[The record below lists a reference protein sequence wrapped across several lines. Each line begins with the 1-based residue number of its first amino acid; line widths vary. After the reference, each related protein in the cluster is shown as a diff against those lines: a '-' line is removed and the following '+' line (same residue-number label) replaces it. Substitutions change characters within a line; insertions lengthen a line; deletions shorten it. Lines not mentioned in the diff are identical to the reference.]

1 MHKSNKDMNQAE
13 ILIIDD
19 DNQIRKMLLAALS
32 TNNYTVRYAENASD
46 GLRSAMSLPPD
57 LILLDIGLPDES
69 GQSLLKKLR
78 EWYERPIIIVS
89 VLNDEN
95 EIITA
100 LDHGANDYLT
110 KPFRTGELL
119 ARIRTL
125 LRHSVLE
132 NQMILD
138 CGDLLIDFT
147 NRSVLLNQELVKL
160 TSTEYALLSLFAQND
175 GKVLTHQ
182 YILKQIWGPTY
193 GEESQYIRVYIAQ
206 LRKKIESNPNRPIHL
221 ITESGVGYRF
231 ISKNAC

>member
-1 MHKSNKDMNQAE
+1 MSHAE

-19 DNQIRKMLLAALS
+19 DSQIRKMLVTALTTNKYSVRLAESAK
-32 TNNYTVRYAENASD
+32 E

-78 EWYERPIIIVS
+78 EWYERPVVILS
-89 VLNDEN
+89 VLNDEE

-100 LDHGANDYLT
+100 LDNGANDYLT

-125 LRHSVLE
+125 LRHSVME
-132 NQMILD
+132 DQQVLD
-138 CGDLLIDFT
+138 CGDLQIDLT
-147 NRSVLLNQELVKL
+147 NRKVSLNQEMVKL
-160 TSTEYALLSLFAQND
+160 TSTEYALLSLFARND

-182 YILKQIWGPTY
+182 YILKQIWGPTFE
-193 GEESQYIRVYIAQ
+193 EESQYIRVYIAQ
-206 LRKKIESNPNRPIHL
+206 LRKKIETNPNRPIHL

-231 ISKNAC
+231 ISK